1 MKIAYLCQYYIPE
14 PSAPSAR
21 ISEFSKQW
29 VLDGHQVTVIT
40 GMPNHPNGSILKQ
53 YKGKLTADENIDGV
67 RVLRNWLYATPNRG
81 VIKKTIS
88 HLSFMVSTVL
98 LSLHRLNKI
107 DILIA
112 SSPTFFSAFAGLFI
126 SRIRK
131 VPFVFE
137 VRDLWPAIFVELG
150 ILQHPFLIKIL
161 ELLEMFLYS
170 NADLIVTVTN
180 SFRDRLIERG
190 IESGKIIVIFNGA
203 MVSIYRPGSKDR
215 ALVEELS
222 LEDKF
227 VVSYIGSHGISQ
239 GVNTIVNAAEILR
252 LRSNI
257 DFLLVGD
264 GAMKKSIGQTIIDK
278 KLSNVKML
286 PPQSK
291 DLIPDFYRISDV
303 CIVPLKNIS
312 LFDSFVPSKIFEI
325 MACGIPII
333 ASVVGEAKEILQR
346 SQSAKIISPESAVE
360 LVTAI
365 EWMFD
370 NHQERSKMAESGR
383 MFVCDHYDRSIL
395 AKNYISHLRSIVL

>member
-1 MKIAYLCQYYIPE
+1 
-14 PSAPSAR
+14 
-21 ISEFSKQW
+21 
-29 VLDGHQVTVIT
+29 
-40 GMPNHPNGSILKQ
+40 
-53 YKGKLTADENIDGV
+53 
-67 RVLRNWLYATPNRG
+67 
-81 VIKKTIS
+81 
-88 HLSFMVSTVL
+88 
-98 LSLHRLNKI
+98 
-107 DILIA
+107 
-112 SSPTFFSAFAGLFI
+112 

-395 AKNYISHLRSIVL
+395 AKNYMNHLRSIVL

>member
-1 MKIAYLCQYYIPE
+1 M
-14 PSAPSAR
+14 
-21 ISEFSKQW
+21 
-29 VLDGHQVTVIT
+29 
-40 GMPNHPNGSILKQ
+40 
-53 YKGKLTADENIDGV
+53 
-67 RVLRNWLYATPNRG
+67 
-81 VIKKTIS
+81 
-88 HLSFMVSTVL
+88 
-98 LSLHRLNKI
+98 
-107 DILIA
+107 
-112 SSPTFFSAFAGLFI
+112 
-126 SRIRK
+126 
-131 VPFVFE
+131 
-137 VRDLWPAIFVELG
+137 
-150 ILQHPFLIKIL
+150 
-161 ELLEMFLYS
+161 
-170 NADLIVTVTN
+170 
-180 SFRDRLIERG
+180 
-190 IESGKIIVIFNGA
+190 
-203 MVSIYRPGSKDR
+203 
-215 ALVEELS
+215 
-222 LEDKF
+222 
-227 VVSYIGSHGISQ
+227 
-239 GVNTIVNAAEILR
+239 R

-395 AKNYISHLRSIVL
+395 AKNYMNHLRSIVL